1 MRFRKTALLSPFLD
15 WGLLRAPFFRLEI
28 EEGLRNRYMVIGMMV
43 KGLLGFYRGWFPGE
57 FNRDIIGVPM
67 RKGVKVLK
75 RTCRT
80 AESVYSFVRELEN
93 ARLHGGLHRAGRDI
107 IGSVVDQI
115 TKKPDR
121 IFLDFDIRDS
131 TFDRLKKELRIG
143 FLEGDESLIVDSQEK
158 LRDCVFSSKKLKKCF
173 ERVME
178 IKDYFIDHYNLDLA
192 VFFSGAKGFHLYIPL
207 YPKKHEYYNEAL
219 TFLAKT
225 INEVFGAPVDLA
237 VCRDALVRKARLPY
251 TPNMKTGLYC
261 VPVDSED
268 LWEVLEV
275 SEKPVVVS
283 EDFHLPK
290 PSDRFE
296 ELLEKCEISVVYE
309 KEIEKLK
316 RKKRRRKLYE
326 QPHPPIPETGLRD
339 AFKEFLGEPAY
350 SGKDY
355 DQYYCPFPGHDDS
368 TPSFTVYDTWWK
380 CFGCLRE
387 GGSFVKF
394 KKEYERSKR
403 NVR

>member
-1 MRFRKTALLSPFLD
+1 
-15 WGLLRAPFFRLEI
+15 
-28 EEGLRNRYMVIGMMV
+28 MVIGMMV
-43 KGLLGFYRGWFPGE
+43 KGLLKFYRVWLPGE
-57 FNRDIIGVPM
+57 FKRDLIAIPLNPDV
-67 RKGVKVLK
+67 RVFK
-75 RTCRT
+75 RTCRS
-80 AESVYSFVRELEN
+80 AESVYKYVVDLGR
-93 ARLHGGLHRAGRDI
+93 ARSNVGLLRAGRDV
-107 IGSVVDQI
+107 IGSVVDQR
-115 TKKPDR
+115 TGRADR
-121 IFLDFDIRDS
+121 IFFDFDVEDT
-131 TFDRLKKELRIG
+131 TFDRLKKELQRGI
-143 FLEGDESLIVDSQEK
+143 LEGDESLIVDSQERLK
-158 LRDCVFSSKKLKKCF
+158 DRVFSSKKIRKCF
-173 ERVME
+173 EKVMGIRE
-178 IKDYFIDHYNLDLA
+178 HFIEHYNLDLL
-192 VFFSGAKGFHLYIPL
+192 VFFSGAKGFHLYIPIEPRDRPYFNETVTVL
-207 YPKKHEYYNEAL
+207 ASKVKK
-219 TFLAKT
+219 
-225 INEVFGAPVDLA
+225 VFEAPVDLA
-237 VCRDALVRKARLPY
+237 VCKDALVRKSRLPY

-339 AFKEFLGEPAY
+339 AFKEFLGDPAY

-368 TPSFTVYDTWWK
+368 TPSFTVYDRWWK

-394 KKEYERSKR
+394 KKEYERSKK

>member
-1 MRFRKTALLSPFLD
+1 
-15 WGLLRAPFFRLEI
+15 
-28 EEGLRNRYMVIGMMV
+28 MMV
-43 KGLLGFYRGWFPGE
+43 KGLLKFYRVWLPGE
-57 FNRDIIGVPM
+57 FNRDIVGVPM
-67 RKGVKVLK
+67 GKGVRVLK

-121 IFLDFDIRDS
+121 IFLDFDIIDS

-178 IKDYFIDHYNLDLA
+178 IKAYFIDHYNLDLA

-237 VCRDALVRKARLPY
+237 VCRDALVRKARIPY

-261 VPVDSED
+261 VPVLGDED
-268 LWEVLEV
+268 LSVVLER
-275 SEKPVVVS
+275 SESPGEAVQNFGLPRPSNSLEKLVELCEDYVIEEEKTRLKRRNLVLKKEIIVVS
-283 EDFHLPK
+283 DG
-290 PSDRFE
+290 D
-296 ELLEKCEISVVYE
+296 
-309 KEIEKLK
+309 
-316 RKKRRRKLYE
+316 
-326 QPHPPIPETGLRD
+326 LRE
-339 AFKEFLGEPAY
+339 AFRAILGEPAY
-350 SGKDY
+350 SSEDY
-355 DQYYCPFPGHDDS
+355 DQYHCPFPTHDDFN
-368 TPSFTVYDTWWK
+368 PSFTVWGSYWK

-387 GGSFVKF
+387 GANLERF
-394 KKEYERSKR
+394 KKEYERSK
-403 NVR
+403 